1 MSDPIAM
8 KIIQITPGSGGGFY
22 CENCM
27 RDEAA
32 ARALRAAGH
41 DALMVPLY
49 LPPTGMVPGERN
61 VAPIFYGGINVYLQ
75 QKLRVF
81 RRTPRWLD
89 RIFDATGLLKLAG
102 RFVGMTS
109 PDVLGETTVS
119 MLRGENGRQK
129 KELDRLVAWLT
140 ENHRPDVVVISNVL
154 LVGLA
159 RRIRRALGA
168 PVVCLL
174 QDEDEFLDVL
184 PEPWRGQAW
193 QIIAERA
200 ADVDRFI
207 AVSEYFRGAMRGR
220 LGEAGARIDV
230 VHVGI
235 VPQDYSPVDGPPKVP
250 IVGFLSR
257 ACRAKG
263 LDILVE
269 ALGKVRSDARLKSV
283 RLRVAGGS
291 APEDSAY
298 LRTVRRR
305 MDKLGM
311 AGDVEFMAD
320 LDAASRREFLRSLS
334 VLSVPARRGE
344 AAGTYVLEALA
355 TGIPV
360 VVPDSGVFPELLAA
374 TGGGLLCK
382 PEDPSSLAAHLS
394 DLLLDP
400 DRITTLGR
408 EGREKVVTHFS
419 VHGMVEKMA
428 KIYQEVANAARSESL
443 C

>member
-1 MSDPIAM
+1 MSDPVAM

-49 LPPTGMVPGERN
+49 LP
-61 VAPIFYGGINVYLQ
+61 
-75 QKLRVF
+75 
-81 RRTPRWLD
+81 
-89 RIFDATGLLKLAG
+89 
-102 RFVGMTS
+102 
-109 PDVLGETTVS
+109 
-119 MLRGENGRQK
+119 
-129 KELDRLVAWLT
+129 
-140 ENHRPDVVVISNVL
+140 

-159 RRIRRALGA
+159 RRIRRALAA

-193 QIIAERA
+193 RIIAERA

-207 AVSEYFRGAMRGR
+207 AVSEYFRGAMRDR

-230 VHVGI
+230 MHVGI
-235 VPQDYSPVDGPPKVP
+235 VPQDYSPADGPPKAPV
-250 IVGFLSR
+250 VGFLSR

-269 ALGKVRSDARLKSV
+269 ALDKVRSDARLKSV

-291 APEDSAY
+291 AAEDSAY

-305 MDKLGM
+305 LDKLGL
-311 AGDVEFMAD
+311 AEDVEFLAN
-320 LDAASRREFLRSLS
+320 LDAGPRHEFLRSLS

-344 AAGTYVLEALA
+344 ASGMYVLEALA
-355 TGIPV
+355 TGVPV

-374 TGGGLLCK
+374 TGGGVLCK

-400 DRITTLGR
+400 QRLATLGR
-408 EGREKVVTHFS
+408 EGREKVVTEFS
-419 VHGMVEKMA
+419 VQRMVENMA
-428 KIYQEVANAARSESL
+428 NIYQEMADAAHGESL